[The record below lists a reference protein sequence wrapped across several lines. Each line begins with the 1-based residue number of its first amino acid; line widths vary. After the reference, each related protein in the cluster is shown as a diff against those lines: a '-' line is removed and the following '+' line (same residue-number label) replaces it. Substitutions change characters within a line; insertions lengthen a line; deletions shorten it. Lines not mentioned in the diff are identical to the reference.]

1 MEGIWDLKADVVKEG
16 DKLREVSP
24 IDRKTRIDDI
34 GYTHYIFS
42 KQLFKTSSYVF
53 PDDDFELFKMFLE
66 GEDLIY
72 PSDGDI
78 PSEIVAVE
86 ARKVLNFIVACAENL
101 NSPYYEEANI
111 ALKNGKKSLV
121 RGVIKL
127 HLGNYTT
134 IDWRKK
140 RFTASINFFTF
151 QVSLLDHALTQMDWV
166 KKKETNSWEKSLQW
180 FDTSEILHD
189 AICTATN
196 LNQLLDFVA
205 ENYFEGTNL
214 RDIFI
219 KNLKRGLDVD
229 LNDIINVVLYYN
241 GLNKN
246 YKDEWE
252 VVWESFE
259 VTTNTRNTRIT
270 SNIISLCRYSLGIAD
285 HLERVSIA
293 LATYHDKIFDKKEN
307 PDESLRRICRT
318 SIHWIEYLDKNGA
331 DATRNMLHEFLLKQ
345 KDEKLIHSKNL
356 RSFTE
361 NVLNLL
367 NSKYKY
373 LKIIFEIQNKCIVD
387 ST

>member
-1 MEGIWDLKADVVKEG
+1 ME
-16 DKLREVSP
+16 
-24 IDRKTRIDDI
+24 
-34 GYTHYIFS
+34 
-42 KQLFKTSSYVF
+42 
-53 PDDDFELFKMFLE
+53 
-66 GEDLIY
+66 
-72 PSDGDI
+72 
-78 PSEIVAVE
+78 
-86 ARKVLNFIVACAENL
+86 
-101 NSPYYEEANI
+101 
-111 ALKNGKKSLV
+111 
-121 RGVIKL
+121 
-127 HLGNYTT
+127 
-134 IDWRKK
+134 
-140 RFTASINFFTF
+140 
-151 QVSLLDHALTQMDWV
+151 WV
-166 KKKETNSWEKSLQW
+166 KNKETNNWEKRLQW
-180 FDTSEILHD
+180 FDTETSEKAHD
-189 AICTATN
+189 AICMATN

-219 KNLKRGLDVD
+219 KNLKQGFDVD
-229 LNDIINVVLYYN
+229 LSDIINVVLYYN